1 MKNFDVI
8 IIGGGAAGLAA
19 AASLDNEIK
28 TCILEKNSIP
38 GRKIMATGGGRCN
51 ITNEVCGHKDI
62 ALDFFKSLGLET
74 YADSEGRYY
83 PYSNQA
89 ADVVKVLMDAIEEKN
104 TEVITEFGAVSAAF
118 SENDRLF
125 KVADENGRVVSG
137 ETLVIA
143 TGGKA
148 APQFGTTGDGYAVAK
163 KFGHSINKV
172 YPILTGILTGDMSD
186 VRGVRAR
193 GKVSLYKN
201 DKLLASETGEIQF
214 NKDGIS
220 GICVMNMTIYITAEK
235 GESLDKAFAEY
246 HLELDMAPDFT
257 RQQLA
262 GRESSFG
269 ILSEKLAAR
278 VRLSEIKNWRLPVK
292 GVKGWKDAQCT
303 AGGIA
308 TEEINMDTM
317 ESLKKAN
324 LYFAGEILDVQGS
337 CGGYN
342 LQNAWET
349 GLKAADEINRRFR
362 ETEKNR

>member
-1 MKNFDVI
+1 
-8 IIGGGAAGLAA
+8 
-19 AASLDNEIK
+19 
-28 TCILEKNSIP
+28 
-38 GRKIMATGGGRCN
+38 
-51 ITNEVCGHKDI
+51 
-62 ALDFFKSLGLET
+62 
-74 YADSEGRYY
+74 
-83 PYSNQA
+83 
-89 ADVVKVLMDAIEEKN
+89 
-104 TEVITEFGAVSAAF
+104 
-118 SENDRLF
+118 
-125 KVADENGRVVSG
+125 
-137 ETLVIA
+137 
-143 TGGKA
+143 
-148 APQFGTTGDGYAVAK
+148 
-163 KFGHSINKV
+163 
-172 YPILTGILTGDMSD
+172 
-186 VRGVRAR
+186 
-193 GKVSLYKN
+193 
-201 DKLLASETGEIQF
+201 
-214 NKDGIS
+214 
-220 GICVMNMTIYITAEK
+220 
-235 GESLDKAFAEY
+235 
-246 HLELDMAPDFT
+246 MAPDFT